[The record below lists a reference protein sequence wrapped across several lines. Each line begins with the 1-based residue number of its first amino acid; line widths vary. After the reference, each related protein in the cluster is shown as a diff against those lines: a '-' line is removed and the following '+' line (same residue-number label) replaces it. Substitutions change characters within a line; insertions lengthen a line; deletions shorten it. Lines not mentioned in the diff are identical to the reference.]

1 MRWATVSFVLQK
13 RKKKKASR
21 RLKLCRNVTAAGF
34 AAEPRLSSHGFCEV
48 LEQAALSPAHC
59 GGLSPGPF
67 PLCRLTDSV
76 AAACLWKP
84 MAQQLCDRDYTS
96 SAHWLL
102 AVLTVPPPLPF
113 IRRAVFS
120 ASTWTWTLINC
131 AAARALIVINTGAVR
146 PANYCRKGE
155 SSTSLCTW
163 ILQPIKH

>member
-1 MRWATVSFVLQK
+1 MSFVLQK
-13 RKKKKASR
+13 KR
-21 RLKLCRNVTAAGF
+21 RLGDSNCAKMSPQWVCSV
-34 AAEPRLSSHGFCEV
+34 SSHGFCEV

-113 IRRAVFS
+113 IYPPGRVQCIH
-120 ASTWTWTLINC
+120 LN
-131 AAARALIVINTGAVR
+131 VD
-146 PANYCRKGE
+146 ANKLR
-155 SSTSLCTW
+155 SSTCTNSD
-163 ILQPIKH
+163 